1 MDVKKILTFCICF
14 NDSFKE
20 SVELLGDIQKKCQ
33 IFQTRVSKKKVVV
46 KYVDFLSLKCFLY
59 EKLML

>member
-20 SVELLGDIQKKCQ
+20 SVELLSGIQKKCQ
-33 IFQTRVSKKKVVV
+33 IFQIQLSKKLVIAKCA
-46 KYVDFLSLKCFLY
+46 DFLSLKCFFV
-59 EKLML
+59 